1 MGGVDRADQNIATY
15 RIATKTKKWWWA
27 LFVWIPDMVVQNAW
41 LLYRSNKEADDPN
54 LDLLA
59 FRREIVDVYLKKY
72 APISR
77 NQSGRPKGRII
88 PAKRRVNDEI
98 RFDRIDHFSTSL
110 EKQKRCGF
118 CGKNT
123 RKGCSKCRV
132 GIHDHCFMEWHGVA

>member
-1 MGGVDRADQNIATY
+1 MGDVDRTDQNIATY

-27 LFVWIPDMVVQNAW
+27 FFVWIRIWWYRMRG
-41 LLYRSNKEADDPN
+41 LLYRIHKEAVDPN

-59 FRREIVDVYLKKY
+59 FRREIVDVYLKRY
-72 APISR
+72 VSR
-77 NQSGRPKGRII
+77 SRYRNGRLKGRIL

-110 EKQKRCGF
+110 VKQKSGL

-123 RKGCSKCRV
+123 RKGCSKCGV
-132 GIHDHCFMEWHGVA
+132 GIHDHCFTEWHGVA